1 MRLLDFL
8 FALRP
13 LVLVPAWSFFIL
25 GWGLLGDAV
34 AFPPDRFLFLSL
46 VLAGVYLVNQVVDFE
61 SDRINR
67 KGFFLQQGIFTRRLY
82 VAAAGVLLGA
92 GIAGAVVR
100 DAFPAL
106 VVASAFIG
114 LAYSLP
120 PLRLSAR
127 PGFDLL
133 ANAAGYGLIAVLLG
147 AGREALASAALRSWV
162 AVPAASFLAVAAVF
176 LHTTVMDLDGD
187 RRTGKRTSGVL
198 LGRER
203 CVRLAAACGVAATA
217 AALTSATPVLIVA
230 CAATAALAILAV
242 VRPSFPSRAVCVGS
256 TILFVL
262 AAALFA
268 PLFLV
273 AIAALALATRL
284 YYRRRFALAY
294 PAL

>member
-1 MRLLDFL
+1 MRVLDFL

-13 LVLVPAWSFFIL
+13 LVLVPAWSFFVL
-25 GWGLLGDAV
+25 GWGLLGGAA
-34 AFPPDRFLFLSL
+34 AFPTDRFLFLSL

-61 SDRINR
+61 SDRMNR
-67 KGFFLQQGIFTRRLY
+67 KGYFLQQGIFSQRLY
-82 VAAAGVLLGA
+82 VGVAGVMVGA
-92 GIAGAVVR
+92 GLAGAVVR
-100 DAFPAL
+100 DAFPAP
-106 VVASAFIG
+106 VVASAVIG

-120 PLRLSAR
+120 PIRLSAR

-133 ANAAGYGLIAVLLG
+133 ANAAGYGVIAVLLG

-162 AVPAASFLAVAAVF
+162 AVPTASFLAVAAVF

-203 CVRLAAACGVAATA
+203 SVRLAAACAVAATA
-217 AALTSATPVLIVA
+217 AAVTSAIPVLIVA
-230 CAATAALAILAV
+230 CGATAALAIAAIL
-242 VRPSFPSRAVCVGS
+242 RPRFPSRVVCVGS

-262 AAALFA
+262 AASLFA

-273 AIAALALATRL
+273 AIVALALATRV